1 MIPTLGVLQEINL
14 GPLAPHHMSEVL
26 VGIVLMLLVF
36 LIMWKV
42 IVPAFEKM
50 YEERSSKIEGG
61 MQRAAAAEAQ
71 AELFYTRLA
80 ALAAEAQAE
89 AMLAEYNDQMTAAR
103 EEAARIRED
112 AKAQGAQILAEA
124 RETASKEADRI
135 LLSGRQQ
142 LVAERSQLLLDLQG
156 EIGGLATTLAGKIVG
171 ESLEN
176 DERALRTVDR
186 FLDELESAG
195 PNR

>member
-26 VGIVLMLLVF
+26 VGIALMLLVF

-42 IVPAFEKM
+42 VVPAFEKM

-61 MQRAAAAEAQ
+61 MQRAA
-71 AELFYTRLA
+71 
-80 ALAAEAQAE
+80 AAEAQAE

-112 AKAQGAQILAEA
+112 AKNQGAQILAEA

-135 LLSGRQQ
+135 LLAGRQQ
-142 LVAERSQLLLDLQG
+142 LVAERAQLLLDLQG
-156 EIGGLATTLAGKIVG
+156 EIGGMATTLAGKIVG
-171 ESLEN
+171 ESLE
-176 DERALRTVDR
+176 DDARAMRTVDR
-186 FLDELESAG
+186 FLEELESAG
-195 PNR
+195 PKR

>member
-42 IVPAFEKM
+42 VVPAFEKM

-61 MQRAAAAEAQ
+61 MQRAA
-71 AELFYTRLA
+71 
-80 ALAAEAQAE
+80 AAEAQAE

-112 AKAQGAQILAEA
+112 AKNQGAQILAEA

-135 LLSGRQQ
+135 LLAGRQQ
-142 LVAERSQLLLDLQG
+142 LVAERAQLLLDLQG
-156 EIGGLATTLAGKIVG
+156 EIGGMATTLAGKIVG
-171 ESLEN
+171 ESLE
-176 DERALRTVDR
+176 DDARAKRTVDR
-186 FLDELESAG
+186 FLEELESAG